1 MWEAPPP
8 RDQRPNA
15 AFEFE
20 LEFEFDPLLGQWCGA
35 VPFGVVAVDVVV
47 VWAAWDREPPAA
59 ANATLP
65 PAAAVQT
72 AASARIRV
80 SLWIPPPFDAAH
92 MEAIEAKARLRRA

>member
-1 MWEAPPP
+1 VWEAPPP

-72 AASARIRV
+72 AGQREDPCEFVDSASFRRC
-80 SLWIPPPFDAAH
+80 AH
-92 MEAIEAKARLRRA
+92 GSDRS